1 MALGLLALVSR
12 LFYLHF
18 IDANHG
24 RDFLKK
30 QGDMRVLRVQPL
42 TASRGEIVD
51 RNGELLAYST
61 PVKSIWVNP
70 SKLSRDDSALLPLAE
85 LLDMS
90 LAEIDKRLKANDHYV
105 FLRRQLSPEK
115 ADAIMALEMAGV
127 HTETEYKRFYPA
139 AEMAAHIVGFTDVDD
154 NGQEGVELA
163 FDAVLRGEPG
173 SRRIMKNARGEII
186 RDLRL
191 IKPAATGEPVTL
203 SLDMNLQYAAYRELK
218 AAVAEHGARSASMV
232 ILDVTTG
239 EVLALVNQPSY
250 NVNDRSQLAPGLT
263 RNRALIDVFEPGSTA
278 KPFTMAAAL
287 ESKKFSP
294 HTSVETAPGYIR
306 VGKKTIIDPKNY
318 GTLKVTDVLVKSSQV
333 GTTKIALSLPASDL
347 RAMFS
352 RVGFGEFCATG
363 FPGEQVGFLPNQ
375 RRWLP
380 IQRATLAFGHGMS
393 VNTLQLARAYLAIAA
408 DGIKHPVTLLKNDA
422 QNAQVG
428 GVDDLPSSRVFDA
441 DIAQQLRAMMTKV
454 VLKGTGKKAAIAGY
468 SVAGKTGT
476 SHKVGAGG
484 YQENRYRA
492 TFAGMVPASNPRF
505 VAVVTVDD
513 PQGMVYYGGEVAAPV
528 FSRVMGSA
536 LRLWNIPPDLPEQLD
551 ANYLMVNAE
560 NKAARGQFN
569 AG

>member
-1 MALGLLALVSR
+1 MALALCALVGR
-12 LFYLHF
+12 LLFLHF
-18 IDANHG
+18 LDADHG
-24 RDFLKK
+24 REFLKM
-30 QGDMRVLRVQPL
+30 QGDMRVLRNQPL

-70 SKLSRDDSALLPLAE
+70 AKLSREDSALLPLAE

-90 LAEIDKRLKANDHYV
+90 LAEIGGRLKANDHYV

-115 ADAIMALEMAGV
+115 AEAIMALGLEGV

-139 AEMAAHIVGFTDVDD
+139 AEMAAHIVGFTDVED

-163 FDAVLRGEPG
+163 FDALLRGQPG

-191 IKPAATGEPVTL
+191 IKPAVAGERVTL
-203 SLDMNLQYAAYRELK
+203 SLDMNLQYAAYRGLK
-218 AAVAEHGARSASMV
+218 EAVTEHRARSASMV
-232 ILDVTTG
+232 ILDVKTG

-250 NVNDRSQLAPGLT
+250 NVNDRSQLTPELT
-263 RNRALIDVFEPGSTA
+263 RNRALIDVFEPGSTV
-278 KPFTMAAAL
+278 KPFTIAAAL
-287 ESKKFSP
+287 ESKKIAP
-294 HTSVETAPGYIR
+294 HSSIETAPGYLR
-306 VGKKTIIDPKNY
+306 LGAKTIIDPKNY
-318 GTLKVTDVLVKSSQV
+318 GTLDVTDVLVKSSQV
-333 GTTKIALSLPASDL
+333 GTTKIALSLPATDL

-363 FPGEQVGFLPNQ
+363 FPGEQIGFLPNH

-380 IQRATLAFGHGMS
+380 VQRATLAFGHGMS

-408 DGIKHPVTLLKNDA
+408 DGVVQPVTLLKRNKHN
-422 QNAQVG
+422 QQQQKTQ
-428 GVDDLPSSRVFDA
+428 LESQRVFDA
-441 DIAQQLRAMMTKV
+441 KIAQQLRSMMQDV
-454 VLKGTGKKAAIAGY
+454 VIKGTGKKASITGY

-513 PQGMVYYGGEVAAPV
+513 PQGMAYYGGEVAAPV
-528 FSRVMGSA
+528 FSNVMASA
-536 LRLWNIPPDLPEQLD
+536 LRLWNIPPDLPAQID
-551 ANYLMVNAE
+551 ADYLIVNA
-560 NKAARGQFN
+560 KAQSDKGPV
-569 AG
+569 